1 MSQTVKFT
9 RIEDALYP
17 EVLRGFPD
25 KDEAISMAQ
34 EMVED
39 GLIPESDDLYEV
51 VTHWYEIGEG
61 ESGMHTFFS
70 DEQLLKWEQDGE
82 FAKMVEA
89 AGYNAEHIESQ
100 TLYVDATDGAVDYD
114 EDESEYDEFGDC
126 DGECVGCERACG
138 SRIPLEG

>member
-9 RIEDALYP
+9 RIEDTLYP

-34 EMVED
+34 EMLETN
-39 GLIPESDDLYEV
+39 LISMNTGWYEV

-70 DEQLLKWEQDGE
+70 DEQLLEWEENGE
-82 FAKMVEA
+82 FVKNVET
-89 AGYNAEHIESQ
+89 AGYNTEHIEVQSLELTAEEVQ
-100 TLYVDATDGAVDYD
+100 GDEED
-114 EDESEYDEFGDC
+114 ED
-126 DGECVGCERACG
+126 
-138 SRIPLEG
+138 